1 MQSYICDR
9 KLPPSNINN
18 MVTWTRLAQWHHWL
32 TCQNGM
38 RKSYKAPSLKEKLLR
53 INLIQRKAFW
63 VYVCFSV
70 FRVNTQ
76 DWSIPIIQSQ
86 VVNHKQ
92 RNLSITKWTCQVVL
106 MYTYTYMCICLGY
119 FSITVNI
126 PDQGCYQ
133 RVHWVNRFRG
143 WVWPFCWEHGSRQA
157 GVLQEQEPNA
167 CLHLIQKYE
176 AETLTRNGVDF
187 WDYTGKKKGLH
198 YNLKI

>member
-1 MQSYICDR
+1 
-9 KLPPSNINN
+9 

-38 RKSYKAPSLKEKLLR
+38 RNSYKAPSLKEKLLR

-143 WVWPFCWEHGSRQA
+143 WVCDPSVGSMAAGKQACCRSRSRMLAYIWSRSMRQR
-157 GVLQEQEPNA
+157 
-167 CLHLIQKYE
+167 H
-176 AETLTRNGVDF
+176 
-187 WDYTGKKKGLH
+187 
-198 YNLKI
+198 

>member
-1 MQSYICDR
+1 MTSLVDMPKCDEEILQGPISKRKAAKNQSY
-9 KLPPSNINN
+9 PE
-18 MVTWTRLAQWHHWL
+18 
-32 TCQNGM
+32 
-38 RKSYKAPSLKEKLLR
+38 KSL
-53 INLIQRKAFW
+53 FW

-133 RVHWVNRFRG
+133 RVHWVSRFRG
-143 WVWPFCWEHGSRQA
+143 WVCDPSVGSMAAGKQACCRSRSRMLAYIWSRSMRQR
-157 GVLQEQEPNA
+157 
-167 CLHLIQKYE
+167 H
-176 AETLTRNGVDF
+176 
-187 WDYTGKKKGLH
+187 
-198 YNLKI
+198 

>member
-1 MQSYICDR
+1 MTSLVDMPKWDEEILQGPISKRKAAKNQSY
-9 KLPPSNINN
+9 PE
-18 MVTWTRLAQWHHWL
+18 
-32 TCQNGM
+32 
-38 RKSYKAPSLKEKLLR
+38 KSF
-53 INLIQRKAFW
+53 FW

-143 WVWPFCWEHGSRQA
+143 
-157 GVLQEQEPNA
+157 
-167 CLHLIQKYE
+167 
-176 AETLTRNGVDF
+176 
-187 WDYTGKKKGLH
+187 
-198 YNLKI
+198 